1 MAAQHTEGHAA
12 AVARGLVAVDATRSS
27 TAPPLRPDS
36 LDAAT
41 QSAIV
46 EAVAEYDMVTA
57 QEDQD
62 ASGGG
67 GGGGGASATKSSDDT
82 GDDSTP
88 QRDPSSAANLSK
100 VASASSLDS
109 ATPAVSEDDA
119 LCVQLAVFL
128 QKGGKNPALP
138 RSLLAL
144 IDLLAQLTAQDRA
157 AAVARGLA
165 AADATRSSSAPM
177 LRPDALDA
185 ATQSAIIEAVTTHDA
200 MVTAQE
206 DHDASGGGGGGASA
220 AKRSGD
226 AGDDSVPQLASNL
239 LGETVAAILLVRS
252 ELTWLRYDT
261 CVSLQ
266 LELVRR
272 GAEEQWVGRASE
284 WKAEALELVKARADE
299 QTQLGAEGMKYGV
312 NVCARRS
319 AIGRAMLRFLGT
331 GDLLRC
337 AEACRTLAR
346 WSKGAV
352 LALKFREDVS
362 DAAVAQIA
370 AQYVNLRVVD
380 LSRCVQ
386 VTDVSIVAMAESCPW
401 LKSVDLSGKDEWG
414 NHSKI
419 TDVAIVALAE
429 KCDCE
434 VVGFVPKLSKL

>member
-1 MAAQHTEGHAA
+1 MAAQHTEGHVA
-12 AVARGLVAVDATRSS
+12 AVARGLVAADATRST
-27 TAPPLRPDS
+27 TAPPLRADT

-41 QSAIV
+41 LSAIV
-46 EAVAEYDMVTA
+46 
-57 QEDQD
+57 
-62 ASGGG
+62 
-67 GGGGGASATKSSDDT
+67 
-82 GDDSTP
+82 
-88 QRDPSSAANLSK
+88 
-100 VASASSLDS
+100 
-109 ATPAVSEDDA
+109 
-119 LCVQLAVFL
+119 
-128 QKGGKNPALP
+128 
-138 RSLLAL
+138 
-144 IDLLAQLTAQDRA
+144 
-157 AAVARGLA
+157 AAVAA
-165 AADATRSSSAPM
+165 Y
-177 LRPDALDA
+177 
-185 ATQSAIIEAVTTHDA
+185 DA

-220 AKRSGD
+220 TKSSDGAH
-226 AGDDSVPQLASNL
+226 DDSPPQLASNL

-252 ELTWLRYDT
+252 ELAGLHDDV

-266 LELVRR
+266 LELARR

-284 WKAEALELVKARADE
+284 WKAQALELVKARADE
-299 QTQLGAEGMKYGV
+299 QTQLGAAGMKYGV

-352 LALKFREDVS
+352 LAWKFREDVS

-380 LSRCVQ
+380 LSGCVQ

-401 LKSVDLSGKDEWG
+401 LKSVDLSGKFGWG

-419 TDVAIVALAE
+419 TDVAIVALAK
-429 KCDCE
+429 KCARLKSANLAYCSLLTDASI
-434 VVGFVPKLSKL
+434 VPLAGSCPLLKIVNLRGCKLLTDVSIVAFSGSCPLLKCVNLHGCKLITDVSIGALAGLYD